1 MVTQMSEAL
10 CARDKP
16 PRIKI
21 NLTSSVLRSKMVS
34 SSGEA
39 LNASAVEENCG
50 IRIYVSA
57 IE

>member
-1 MVTQMSEAL
+1 MSEAL